1 MPNPEAVSKSTISCF
16 FLQRMK
22 EMQEF
27 HERVELAR
35 ELDEVKQNLAKEA
48 EGRLILMSEQN
59 WFALSEPT
67 CEFLLAHNGRV
78 VEQRRKAEI
87 EATIN
92 IRAR

>member
-1 MPNPEAVSKSTISCF
+1 MDDFN
-16 FLQRMK
+16 
-22 EMQEF
+22 
-27 HERVELAR
+27 ERVALAR
-35 ELDEVKQNLAKEA
+35 ELDEVKRQLAKEA

-78 VEQRRKAEI
+78 MEQRRKAEI

-92 IRAR
+92 IRSR

>member
-1 MPNPEAVSKSTISCF
+1 
-16 FLQRMK
+16 MK

-35 ELDEVKQNLAKEA
+35 ELDEVKRDLAKRA

-67 CEFLLAHNGRV
+67 CEFLLEHNGRV
-78 VEQRRKAEI
+78 MEQRRQAAI
-87 EATIN
+87 QATIN